1 MEHTPS
7 KGNVLLR
14 ALRKVVWLV
23 GILYLALC
31 AFMALF
37 QRALIYH
44 PTVVPAARVDQ
55 MAQAARLVRWH
66 DAAHRIIGFQLA
78 ASTAPPRGSVLILH
92 GNAGSATGSSFYA
105 ETLRRVAPFDA
116 YLLEYPAFQDR
127 PGSPSEQSLFKAAAE
142 ALQALPTN
150 APVYVVGE
158 SLGSGVAAYLAGTFP
173 DRIAGLLLLSPFND
187 LASVGQYQYPM
198 LPVRLLLRDRFPSAT
213 LLRNY
218 HGPVAVVVDG
228 RDTVVPE
235 QFGLRLYE
243 GYAGPKWLWRFPN
256 GVHTQIMAPPEVFWS
271 EVVAFWQ
278 NPGAPH

>member
-1 MEHTPS
+1 MERTQP
-7 KGNVLLR
+7 KGNALLR
-14 ALRKVVWLV
+14 ALRKVAWLV

-37 QRALIYH
+37 QRSLIYH
-44 PTVVPAARVDQ
+44 PTVVSPARVEQ

-66 DAAHRIIGFQLA
+66 DAAHQIIGFRRA
-78 ASTAPPRGSVLILH
+78 AAGAPARGSILILH

-105 ETLRRVAPFDA
+105 ETLQRIAPFDA
-116 YLLEYPAFQDR
+116 YLLEYPGFQDR
-127 PGSPSEQSLFKAAAE
+127 PGSPSERSLFTAAAA

-158 SLGSGVAAYLAGTFP
+158 SLGSGVAAYLAGAFP
-173 DRIAGLLLLSPFND
+173 NRIAGLLLLSPFND
-187 LASVGQYQYPM
+187 LAGVGQYQYPM

-213 LLRNY
+213 FLQHY

-243 GYAGPKWLWRFPN
+243 GYAGPKRLWRFPN
-256 GVHTQIMAPPEVFWS
+256 GVHTQIMAPPEVFWN
-271 EVVAFWQ
+271 EVITFWQ
-278 NPGAPH
+278 NPGAPR